1 MKIKIKVVDD
11 LNLEVQLFQKIKIQM
26 LVVAVVIDL
35 KDLSRKLK
43 TNLL

>member
-1 MKIKIKVVDD
+1 MKIKMKVVDD